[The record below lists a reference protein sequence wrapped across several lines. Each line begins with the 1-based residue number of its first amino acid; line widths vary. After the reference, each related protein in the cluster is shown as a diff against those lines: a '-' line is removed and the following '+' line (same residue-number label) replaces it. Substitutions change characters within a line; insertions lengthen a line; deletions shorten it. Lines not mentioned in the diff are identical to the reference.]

1 QPAPIVAGLD
11 GNHDV
16 PISIVARDEAVL
28 DQISDWGWESGLKPD
43 PRAPVWRMD
52 AFRDRVLRADGPPS
66 PTRMPKPINCYIS
79 TAVARLSARPPRLRS
94 RALAVMAATALVA
107 AAATPAAAA
116 PVPADGLTVIAVKHS
131 ILGTHT
137 WYQQTLHGIPVLGG
151 FYATHS

>member
-1 QPAPIVAGLD
+1 
-11 GNHDV
+11 
-16 PISIVARDEAVL
+16 
-28 DQISDWGWESGLKPD
+28 
-43 PRAPVWRMD
+43 M
-52 AFRDRVLRADGPPS
+52 
-66 PTRMPKPINCYIS
+66 T
-79 TAVARLSARPPRLRS
+79 PRLRS

-151 FYATHS
+151 FYATHSNDRPGAVEVQDGRIPVSIASTLSGGVAQDRAQAEALNRTGGTVLKSHLVILPGNPAALAWRVVSD